1 VKIDRPLLTRG
12 FEGAA
17 AAAHTAEELGFDGVF
32 TFEGPHTPF
41 FPLVAAAGATASI
54 ALSTGVAIA
63 LARNPMIVAS
73 ESHDLHVASGGR
85 FSLGLGPQVRAHIEK
100 RFGAPATRPAAR
112 MRDFV
117 GALRAIWACWN
128 DGVPLRYEGEFYR
141 HTLMTPMFH
150 PGASPHGPPPVLL
163 AGVGPAMT
171 RVAAEVADGIV
182 LHPFHTR
189 RFLEQVTLPAL
200 TEGLRR
206 AGRDRAGFQI
216 VVQVLAVTGT
226 DDDAYRAAREA
237 TRAQI
242 AFYASTPSYAGVLRA
257 EGAESLQPRL
267 RELSK
272 QGRWNDMAAVVEDQ
286 LLDRVAICGPPAA
299 VGREIVARYH
309 ALASRIALASPFE
322 MEPAAARILIDT
334 VHSASG
340 SAISAQPSAR
350 TSKRS

>member
-12 FEGAA
+12 IEGAA
-17 AAAHTAEELGFDGVF
+17 MAAKAAESLGFDGVF

-41 FPLVAAAGATASI
+41 FPLVAAVGATSGI
-54 ALSTGVAIA
+54 TLSTGVAIA
-63 LARNPMIVAS
+63 LARSPMIVAS
-73 ESHDLHVASGGR
+73 ESHDLQVASGGR
-85 FSLGLGPQVRAHIEK
+85 FVLGLGPQVRTHVEK
-100 RFGAPATRPAAR
+100 RFGAPYSRPAAR

-128 DGVPLRYEGEFYR
+128 DGMPLRYEGEFYR

-182 LHPFHTR
+182 LHPFHTQR
-189 RFLEQVTLPAL
+189 SLEQVTLPAI
-200 TEGLRR
+200 EDGLRR
-206 AGRDRAGFQI
+206 ARRDGGGFEV

-226 DDDAYRAAREA
+226 DENAYRGAREA

-242 AFYASTPSYAGVLRA
+242 AFYASTPAYVGVLRA

-267 RELSK
+267 RDLSK
-272 QGRWNDMAAVVEDQ
+272 AGRWSEMAALIDDD
-286 LLDRVAICGPPAA
+286 LLDRVAICGEPAA
-299 VGREIVARYH
+299 VGREIVARYGTI
-309 ALASRIALASPFE
+309 ASRVALASPFE
-322 MEPAAARILIDT
+322 MAADAARTLLAMVRSEAPQPAA
-334 VHSASG
+334 
-340 SAISAQPSAR
+340 R
-350 TSKRS
+350 TPKRS

>member
-1 VKIDRPLLTRG
+1 MKIDRPLLTRG
-12 FEGAA
+12 FAGAA
-17 AAAHTAEELGFDGVF
+17 AAAKAAEDAGFDGVF

-41 FPLVAAAGATASI
+41 FPLVAAAGATSRVT
-54 ALSTGVAIA
+54 LWTGVAIA

-73 ESHDLHVASGGR
+73 ESHDLQVASGGR
-85 FSLGLGPQVRAHIEK
+85 FLLGLGPQVRTHVEK
-100 RFGAPATRPAAR
+100 RFGAPAVRPTAR

-128 DGVPLRYEGEFYR
+128 DDKPLRYEGEFYR

-189 RFLEQVTLPAL
+189 RSLEQVTLPAIA
-200 TEGLRR
+200 EGLEH
-206 AGRDRAGFQI
+206 ASRDRSSFRV

-226 DDDAYRAAREA
+226 DERTYQAAREA

-242 AFYASTPSYAGVLRA
+242 AFYASTPAYAGVLRA
-257 EGAESLQPRL
+257 EGAESLQAEL

-272 QGRWNDMAAVVEDQ
+272 QTRWSEMAALIDDA
-286 LLDRVAICGPPAA
+286 LLDRIAICGEPTA
-299 VGREIVARYH
+299 VGREIAARYG
-309 ALASRIALASPFE
+309 AIAARVALASPFE
-322 MEPAAARILIDT
+322 MAPDAANALLDAVRGGPA
-334 VHSASG
+334 HS
-340 SAISAQPSAR
+340 SAR
-350 TSKRS
+350 TPKRSQ

>member
-1 VKIDRPLLTRG
+1 MKLDRPLLTRG
-12 FEGAA
+12 FDGAA
-17 AAAHTAEELGFDGVF
+17 AAAKTAEDIGYDGVF

-41 FPLVAAAGATASI
+41 FPLVAAAGATSRI

-73 ESHDLHVASGGR
+73 EAHDLQVASGGR
-85 FSLGLGPQVRAHIEK
+85 FTLGLGPQVRTHIEK
-100 RFGAPATRPAAR
+100 RFGAPASRPAAR

-128 DGVPLRYEGEFYR
+128 DGIPLRYEGEFYR

-189 RFLEQVTLPAL
+189 RFLEEVTLPEVHA
-200 TEGLRR
+200 GLQRS
-206 AGRDRAGFQI
+206 GQDRGAFRL
-216 VVQVLAVTGT
+216 VAQVLVVTGN
-226 DDDAYRAAREA
+226 DENAYRAAREA

-242 AFYASTPSYAGVLRA
+242 AFYASTPAYAGVLKV
-257 EGAESLQPRL
+257 EGAEALQPRL
-267 RELSK
+267 RDLSK
-272 QGRWNDMAAVVEDQ
+272 QGRWSEMAAVIDDL
-286 LLDRVAICGPPAA
+286 LLDRVAICGEPAA
-299 VGREIVARYH
+299 VGREIVARYGGI
-309 ALASRIALASPFE
+309 ASRVALASPFDLAPE
-322 MEPAAARILIDT
+322 AARSLLD
-334 VHSASG
+334 VLHEA
-340 SAISAQPSAR
+340 A
-350 TSKRS
+350 

>member
-1 VKIDRPLLTRG
+1 MLKAVKLDRPLLTRG

-17 AAAHTAEELGFDGVF
+17 AEAKAAEELGYDGVF

-41 FPLVAAAGATASI
+41 FPLVAAAGATSRI

-63 LARNPMIVAS
+63 LARNPMILAS
-73 ESHDLHVASGGR
+73 EAHDLQVGSGGR
-85 FSLGLGPQVRAHIEK
+85 FALGLGPQVRTHIEK
-100 RFGAPATRPAAR
+100 RFGAPASRPAAR

-128 DGVPLRYEGEFYR
+128 DGTPLRYEGEFYR

-189 RFLEQVTLPAL
+189 RFLEEVTLPEVQA
-200 TEGLRR
+200 GLQSS
-206 AGRDRAGFQI
+206 ARDRGAFRL
-216 VVQVLAVTGT
+216 VAQVLVVTGS
-226 DDDAYRAAREA
+226 DENAYRAARET

-242 AFYASTPSYAGVLRA
+242 AFYASTPAYSGVLRV
-257 EGAESLQPRL
+257 EGAEALQPRL
-267 RELSK
+267 RDLSK
-272 QGRWNDMAAVVEDQ
+272 QGRWSEMASVIDDV
-286 LLDRVAICGPPAA
+286 LLDRVAICGEPAA
-299 VGREIVARYH
+299 VGREILARYGGI
-309 ALASRIALASPFE
+309 ASRVALASPFDLA
-322 MEPAAARILIDT
+322 PDAARRLLE
-334 VHSASG
+334 VLHEAG
-340 SAISAQPSAR
+340 
-350 TSKRS
+350 

>member
-1 VKIDRPLLTRG
+1 MKLDRPLLTRG
-12 FEGAA
+12 FDGAA
-17 AAAHTAEELGFDGVF
+17 AAAKTAEDIGYDGVF

-41 FPLVAAAGATASI
+41 FPLVAAAGATSRI

-73 ESHDLHVASGGR
+73 EAHDLQVASGGR
-85 FSLGLGPQVRAHIEK
+85 FTLGLGPQVRTHIEK
-100 RFGAPATRPAAR
+100 RFGAPASRPAAR

-128 DGVPLRYEGEFYR
+128 DGIPLRYEGEFYR

-189 RFLEQVTLPAL
+189 RFLEEVTLPEVHA
-200 TEGLRR
+200 GLQHS
-206 AGRDRAGFQI
+206 GQDRGAFRL
-216 VVQVLAVTGT
+216 VAQVLVVTGN
-226 DDDAYRAAREA
+226 DENAYRAAREA

-242 AFYASTPSYAGVLRA
+242 AFYASTPAYAGVLKV
-257 EGAESLQPRL
+257 EGAEALQPRL
-267 RELSK
+267 RDLSK
-272 QGRWNDMAAVVEDQ
+272 QGRWSEMAAVIDDL
-286 LLDRVAICGPPAA
+286 LLDRVAICGEPAA
-299 VGREIVARYH
+299 VGREIVARYGGI
-309 ALASRIALASPFE
+309 ASRVALASPFDLAPE
-322 MEPAAARILIDT
+322 AARSLLD
-334 VHSASG
+334 VLHEA
-340 SAISAQPSAR
+340 A
-350 TSKRS
+350 

>member
-1 VKIDRPLLTRG
+1 MKLDRPLLTRG
-12 FEGAA
+12 FDGAA
-17 AAAHTAEELGFDGVF
+17 AAAKTAEDIGYDGVF

-41 FPLVAAAGATASI
+41 FPLVAAASATSRI

-73 ESHDLHVASGGR
+73 EAHDLQVASGGR
-85 FSLGLGPQVRAHIEK
+85 FTLGLGPQVRTHIEK
-100 RFGAPATRPAAR
+100 RFGAPASRPAAR

-128 DGVPLRYEGEFYR
+128 DGIPLRYEGEFYR

-189 RFLEQVTLPAL
+189 RFLEEVTLPEVHA
-200 TEGLRR
+200 GLQRS
-206 AGRDRAGFQI
+206 GQDRGAFRL
-216 VVQVLAVTGT
+216 VAQVLVVTGN
-226 DDDAYRAAREA
+226 DENAYRAAREA

-242 AFYASTPSYAGVLRA
+242 AFYASTPAYAGVLKV
-257 EGAESLQPRL
+257 EGAEALQPRL
-267 RELSK
+267 RDLSK
-272 QGRWNDMAAVVEDQ
+272 QGRWSEMAAVIDDL
-286 LLDRVAICGPPAA
+286 LLDRVAICGEPAA
-299 VGREIVARYH
+299 VGREIVARYGGI
-309 ALASRIALASPFE
+309 ASRVALASPFDLAPE
-322 MEPAAARILIDT
+322 AARSLLD
-334 VHSASG
+334 VLHEA
-340 SAISAQPSAR
+340 A
-350 TSKRS
+350 

>member
-1 VKIDRPLLTRG
+1 MNIDQPLLTRG

-17 AAAHTAEELGFDGVF
+17 AAAKTAEDLGYDGVF

-41 FPLVAAAGATASI
+41 FPLVAAAGATSRI

-73 ESHDLHVASGGR
+73 ESHDLQVASGGR
-85 FSLGLGPQVRAHIEK
+85 FALGLGPQVRAHIEK
-100 RFGAPATRPAAR
+100 RFGAPASRPAAR

-128 DGVPLRYEGEFYR
+128 DGAPLRYEGEFYR
-141 HTLMTPMFH
+141 HTLMTPMFQ

-182 LHPFHTR
+182 VHPFHTR
-189 RFLEQVTLPAL
+189 CSLEQVTLPAID
-200 TEGLRR
+200 EGLRR
-206 AGRDRAGFQI
+206 AQRDRGAFRI

-226 DDDAYRAAREA
+226 DENAYRAAREA

-242 AFYASTPSYAGVLRA
+242 AFYASTPAYSPVLHA
-257 EGAESLQPRL
+257 EGADSLQPQL
-267 RELSK
+267 RDLSK
-272 QGRWNDMAAVVEDQ
+272 QGRWNEMAALVDDA
-286 LLDRVAICGPPAA
+286 LLDRVAICGEPAA
-299 VGREIVARYH
+299 VGREIVARYG
-309 ALASRIALASPFE
+309 ALATRIALASPFE
-322 MEPAAARILIDT
+322 IPASAAATLIDAA
-334 VHSASG
+334 HAASSPVLRPTG
-340 SAISAQPSAR
+340 I
-350 TSKRS
+350 TT

>member
-1 VKIDRPLLTRG
+1 MNIDRPLLTRG

-17 AAAHTAEELGFDGVF
+17 TAAKAAEDLGYDGVF

-41 FPLVAAAGATASI
+41 FPLVAAAGATSRI

-73 ESHDLHVASGGR
+73 ESHDLQVASGGR
-85 FSLGLGPQVRAHIEK
+85 FTLGLGPQVRTHIEK
-100 RFGAPATRPAAR
+100 RFGAPASRPAAR

-128 DGVPLRYEGEFYR
+128 DGTPLRYEGEFYR

-200 TEGLRR
+200 DDGLRR
-206 AGRDRAGFQI
+206 AGRDRGSFRI
-216 VVQVLAVTGT
+216 VVQVLAVTAA
-226 DDDAYRAAREA
+226 DEKAYHEAREA

-242 AFYASTPSYAGVLRA
+242 AFYASTPAYTPVLRA

-267 RELSK
+267 RDLSK
-272 QGRWNDMAAVVEDQ
+272 QGRWNEMASLIDDA
-286 LLDRVAICGPPAA
+286 LLDRVAICGTPAA
-299 VGREIVARYH
+299 VGREILARYG
-309 ALASRIALASPFE
+309 AIASRIALASPFE
-322 MEPAAARILIDT
+322 TAPDAARTLIDT
-334 VHSASG
+334 VHATTRSVAAPQDSE
-340 SAISAQPSAR
+340 R
-350 TSKRS
+350 TPKRS